1 MSLHLLCLP
10 LLLNPLL
17 VALLQGATVEQGV
30 LLPKAEAPSRQ
41 TRPSAMPAALPRN
54 AATQVRV
61 HAQPHQ
67 PAGVSHVPT
76 PVNASIVR
84 GAEEQLQV

>member
-1 MSLHLLCLP
+1 MRIHLLCLP

-30 LLPKAEAPSRQ
+30 LLPKAEAPSWQ
-41 TRPSAMPAALPRN
+41 MCPSAMPAALPGN
-54 AATQVRV
+54 AVTQVRV
-61 HAQPHQ
+61 RSQPHQ
-67 PAGVSHVPT
+67 PAGVSRVPT

-84 GAEEQLQV
+84 GPEEQLQV